1 MGFKMKGFRSKCSPL
16 KVADYESLTEEEK
29 KELYEQIVQEQQEV
43 VDILLNLKLQRTR
56 WQSGGT

>member
-29 KELYEQIVQEQQEV
+29 KELYEQILQEQQDEE
-43 VDILLNLKLQRTR
+43 DKDARLRMHRPSEK
-56 WQSGGT
+56 GAY

>member
-29 KELYEQIVQEQQEV
+29 KELYEQILQEQQDEE
-43 VDILLNLKLQRTR
+43 DKAARLRMHRPNEK
-56 WQSGGT
+56 GAY

>member
-29 KELYEQIVQEQQEV
+29 KELYEQIVQEQQDEKAKA
-43 VDILLNLKLQRTR
+43 DRLRMHRPSEK
-56 WQSGGT
+56 GAY